1 MNHIVKDNACNAL
14 YLTKQKRKLT
24 ENEIVFGICF
34 LIGAVWVTVLA
45 RGKTPENTVLS
56 QALSAVFLEQGW
68 NGKMLFLQCL
78 YSRGILMLLLLFLAY
93 TPFRKLTFRLV
104 TAYLGVS
111 FGILF
116 KLFFCWYGMGGV
128 GLLLVSMLPH
138 FLFYWMAY
146 GLLYW
151 ESDPGRCR
159 TLKKPVGILIAIGV
173 VIMGIVIESYVN
185 PFLLR
190 SYLKIFS
197 G

>member
-1 MNHIVKDNACNAL
+1 MNYNVKENPYNTTCFDG
-14 YLTKQKRKLT
+14 KKRKLT
-24 ENEIVFGICF
+24 ENEFLFGICF
-34 LIGAVWVTVLA
+34 LTGAVWVTILA
-45 RGKTPENTVLS
+45 RGKTPENTLLS

-93 TPFRKLTFRLV
+93 TPFRKLAFRLV

-116 KLFFCWYGMGGV
+116 KLFFCWYGIGGV
-128 GLLLVSMLPH
+128 GLLFVSVLPH

-151 ESDPGRCR
+151 ESDPLRSR